1 MSMNTGA
8 RSRTSSEMNV
18 TPLIDVLLVL
28 IIIFM
33 VILPV
38 HQRGERT
45 DIPQPNPN
53 VVDNHPEDT
62 IVVRLRDAGPSKQP
76 RLKINQDDVAWDALE
91 QKLRTIYQSRSEKIA
106 FLKGDPE
113 IDFEFVA
120 QIVDMAHHA
129 GADRVGLLGSKD

>member
-8 RSRTSSEMNV
+8 RMATSSEMNV

-53 VVDNHPEDT
+53 IVDNRPEDT
-62 IVVRLRDAGPSKQP
+62 IVVRLRDAGPGKQP

>member
-8 RSRTSSEMNV
+8 RMATSSEMNV

>member
-8 RSRTSSEMNV
+8 RMATSSEMNV

-45 DIPQPNPN
+45 DVPQPNPN
-53 VVDNHPEDT
+53 IVDNHPEDT
-62 IVVRLRDAGPSKQP
+62 IVVRLRDAGPGKQP
-76 RLKINQDDVAWDALE
+76 QLRINQDDVAWDALE